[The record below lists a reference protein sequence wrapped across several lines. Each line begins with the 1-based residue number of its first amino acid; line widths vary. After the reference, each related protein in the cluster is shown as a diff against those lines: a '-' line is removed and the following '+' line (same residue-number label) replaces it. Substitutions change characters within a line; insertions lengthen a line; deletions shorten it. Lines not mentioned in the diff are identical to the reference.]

1 MSGRVASPL
10 ALHLS
15 VSFISLS
22 PPTLVPRS
30 PHAHFSPPLRKS
42 ATSLHSCF
50 ELTIQNFSM
59 LFTRFAIPLL
69 ALAASAFANSSPS
82 IRASHLS
89 KRLSVSAEAS
99 ISTALE
105 TATTEINHIGIEI
118 HEALEGV
125 NAKDT
130 TAVVDAVQELL
141 IVSKPTYRMRLL
153 PRCLFESF
161 LSHRIFTLL

>member
-1 MSGRVASPL
+1 
-10 ALHLS
+10 
-15 VSFISLS
+15 
-22 PPTLVPRS
+22 
-30 PHAHFSPPLRKS
+30 
-42 ATSLHSCF
+42 
-50 ELTIQNFSM
+50 M
-59 LFTRFAIPLL
+59 LFTRFAVSLL

-82 IRASHLS
+82 IRTSHLS

-130 TAVVDAVQELL
+130 SAVVDAVQELL
-141 IVSKPTYRMRLL
+141 IVSKPTYQMRLL
-153 PRCLFESF
+153 PRS
-161 LSHRIFTLL
+161 

>member
-1 MSGRVASPL
+1 MESERVASPL

-15 VSFISLS
+15 LLFIPLS
-22 PPTLVPRS
+22 PPTLVSRS
-30 PHAHFSPPLRKS
+30 PHAHSSPPLRKLT
-42 ATSLHSCF
+42 ASLHLRF
-50 ELTIQNFSM
+50 ELTLQNFSM

-105 TATTEINHIGIEI
+105 TATTEIKHIGIEI

-141 IVSKPTYRMRLL
+141 IVSQYRV
-153 PRCLFESF
+153 
-161 LSHRIFTLL
+161 LSRTSQQKAHS